1 MNYEGLILA
10 CNANDFNNKLTD
22 LVARNLG
29 NLALNLEAQIMAIQF
44 KDADEY
50 AIAPLIDSYRR
61 SNGQYVREGEIL
73 TRQEVHDKVQ
83 PFCKR
88 ICISVAPKDFGDNQ
102 EHPLEDFH
110 KKYGYINFTQINT
123 IK

>member
-22 LVARNLG
+22 LIAKDLG
-29 NLALNLEAQIMAIQF
+29 KLALNWHTHIMAIQF

-50 AIAPLIDSYRR
+50 TIAPLIDAYRR
-61 SNGQYVREGEIL
+61 SDGQYVREGKFL

-88 ICISVAPKDFGDNQ
+88 ICISIAPKDLAIIKNILSKIF
-102 EHPLEDFH
+102 
-110 KKYGYINFTQINT
+110 IRNT
-123 IK
+123 VISILLK